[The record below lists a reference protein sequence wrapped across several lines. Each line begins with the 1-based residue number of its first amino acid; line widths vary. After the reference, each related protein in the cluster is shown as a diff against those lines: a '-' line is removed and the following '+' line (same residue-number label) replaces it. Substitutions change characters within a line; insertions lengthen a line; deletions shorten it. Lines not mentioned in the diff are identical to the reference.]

1 MTPAEQIRAQVEWY
15 VQCLKDVQAGKV
27 VRGLGEAEAGYHS
40 ALAALDALLARL
52 AACEQELAAALKL
65 ADKEAA
71 RAKGARDDLA
81 AILDAP
87 LETDRADKLVWL
99 TRDEAKNIRGWLDD
113 VYARDWIALL
123 DERIGDKPTSIRA
136 MIDKE

>member
-40 ALAALDALLARL
+40 ALAAL
-52 AACEQELAAALKL
+52 AALEAEHAEAQAQRIDAERYI
-65 ADKEAA
+65 AD
-71 RAKGARDDLA
+71 R
-81 AILDAP
+81 
-87 LETDRADKLVWL
+87 VWL
-99 TRDEAKNIRGWLDD
+99 TRDEAKRARAFARKIIHGEADWL
-113 VYARDWIALL
+113 AALL